1 MILKSIIVFAVLD
14 NGKIHQILLSKDTTD
29 IIKSNIHYLCMP
41 KGITC
46 SDINFSEVMQL
57 PEDEEKN

>member
-14 NGKIHQILLSKDTTD
+14 NGKIHQLLLDKDTID
-29 IIKSNIHYLCMP
+29 IIKSNIHYFSMP

-46 SDINFSEVMQL
+46 SNIDFSEVMQL
-57 PEDEEKN
+57 PENK